1 MNSGLPELTQ
11 SEQTRYSRHIILPE
25 VGEEGQRR
33 LKGARVLIVGAG
45 GLGCPAALYLGAA
58 GVGTI
63 GIVDFD
69 NIDLTNLQ
77 RQVLH
82 STSAVGT
89 SKCQSVKQRIADLNP
104 DVTVNVHEQSLS
116 SQNISAILSGYDIV
130 LDATDNFSTRYLIND
145 ACVLNK
151 KPDVYGAI
159 YRFEGQVSVFAAPSG
174 PCYRCLFPDPP
185 PPEAVPNCAEGGVL
199 GVLAG
204 AVGVLQ
210 ATEVIKLIL
219 GLGNTLVGRLFL
231 YDALDMDF
239 RTLDI
244 KRNPACPICG
254 DKPTIT
260 TLSDTNFQCITSAPA
275 NSPEPV
281 GITAKQLKQ
290 LMDQGAKFCL
300 LDVRT
305 VQENR
310 LCALPGNKLVP
321 VGEVESRLDELD
333 PQQEII
339 VYCKSGGRSTS
350 AAKVLISHGFKHVRN
365 LEGGILSWIK
375 EVDPSL
381 PSY

>member
-1 MNSGLPELTQ
+1 VNSGLPELTQ